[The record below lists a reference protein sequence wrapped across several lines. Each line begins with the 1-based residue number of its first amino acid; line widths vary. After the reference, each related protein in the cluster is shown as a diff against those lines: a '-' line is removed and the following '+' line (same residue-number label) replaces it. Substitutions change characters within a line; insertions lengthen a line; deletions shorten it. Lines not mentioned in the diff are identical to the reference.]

1 MCNTCI
7 HKIVC
12 SKYIATG
19 GVKNCEHH
27 KEERKGRWVSS
38 GFGFD
43 CCSVCR
49 KVFADGYL
57 TAMGIKPRASFSFCP
72 NCGADMRGIENER

>member
-19 GVKNCEHH
+19 GVNSCEHH
-27 KEERKGRWVSS
+27 KEERKGRWLPINTIHKWRFQCDQCKHYVDA
-38 GFGFD
+38 GTD
-43 CCSVCR
+43 R
-49 KVFADGYL
+49 N
-57 TAMGIKPRASFSFCP
+57 FCP
-72 NCGADMRGIENER
+72 NCGADMRGNENGETE

>member
-19 GVKNCEHH
+19 GVKSCEHH
-27 KEERKGRWVSS
+27 KEERKGRWVK
-38 GFGFD
+38 
-43 CCSVCR
+43 R
-49 KVFADGYL
+49 QFADDCT
-57 TAMGIKPRASFSFCP
+57 TAYRCSECHTTWDANTNYCP
-72 NCGADMRGIENER
+72 NCGADMRGNENG